1 MKHNNDFKYDLVVG
15 ELKESELSDI
25 LSNSKIE
32 IKYDLIAH
40 KTGNVFVEYESRGKP
55 SGISKTQSDFYCFA
69 ISRSFVLISLS
80 DLKDRCRR
88 YIGTNRDVRGGDSD
102 TSKGILLPIKDL
114 I

>member
-32 IKYDLIAH
+32 IKYDLMAH

-55 SGISKTQSDFYCFA
+55 SGISKTQ
-69 ISRSFVLISLS
+69 
-80 DLKDRCRR
+80 
-88 YIGTNRDVRGGDSD
+88 
-102 TSKGILLPIKDL
+102 
-114 I
+114 